1 MRAVNL
7 LPRQQQVAQKS
18 KRPNSVALGAMIGG
32 AAVLLAI
39 VAGFL
44 LANRSVDRQRQAL
57 ADARAVLAA
66 TPAHRMSAQ
75 TQAFRTT
82 LLSQREQRSLA
93 LAAAIGKRVAWD
105 RILRRVALV
114 MPDDVWLQS
123 LTGAVP
129 LDSALPVTATTTP
142 GTTTPGTTTPGTT
155 TPGALPTTPTALTIQ
170 GYTYSQDGVARL
182 LERLAIVPDLK
193 NVQLQTS
200 QSQQL
205 GTQTVINFTIVSDIK
220 QGRGAS

>member
-7 LPRQQQVAQKS
+7 LPRQQVEQKRE
-18 KRPNSVALGAMIGG
+18 RPNAVALGAAIGG
-32 AAVLLAI
+32 AAVLL
-39 VAGFL
+39 VLVGVFL
-44 LANRSVDRQRQAL
+44 LASRSVDRQRQAL

-66 TPAHRMSAQ
+66 TPAHNMSAK
-75 TQAFRTT
+75 TQSFRAK
-82 LLSQREQRSLA
+82 LLNQREQRSLA

-123 LTGAVP
+123 LTGSVP

-142 GTTTPGTTTPGTT
+142 S
-155 TPGALPTTPTALTIQ
+155 ALPATPTALTIQ

-182 LERLAIVPDLK
+182 LERLEVIPDLK

-200 QSQQL
+200 QSQKI
-205 GTQTVINFTIVSDIK
+205 GNQTVISFTIVSDVK
-220 QGRGAS
+220 KGRGVS

>member
-7 LPRQQQVAQKS
+7 LPRQAVEQKRE
-18 KRPNSVALGAMIGG
+18 RPNSVALGAGIAG
-32 AAVLLAI
+32 AAVLLVL

-57 ADARAVLAA
+57 ADARAVLAV
-66 TPAHRMSAQ
+66 TPAKKLSAK
-75 TQAFRTT
+75 TQAFRAT

-123 LTGAVP
+123 LTGSVP
-129 LDSALPVTATTTP
+129 LDSALAPTATTASS
-142 GTTTPGTTTPGTT
+142 
-155 TPGALPTTPTALTIQ
+155 ALPAAPTALTIQ
-170 GYTYSQDGVARL
+170 GLTYSQDSVARL
-182 LERLAIVPDLK
+182 LERLEVVPDLK

-200 QSQQL
+200 QSQHI
-205 GTQTVINFTIVSDIK
+205 GNQTVINFTIVSDIRNGK
-220 QGRGAS
+220 GAS